1 MNNPFEAETNDIRAR
16 GEQALGALREKQKD
30 LEGYKEKTDTLID
43 TISGVVTAGV
53 AKGGKALAGAA
64 KLFVKGIS
72 RRTARLAEDDEGGD
86 SEGVDS
92 IRRYLLL
99 LNKR

>member
-1 MNNPFEAETNDIRAR
+1 MNNH
-16 GEQALGALREKQKD
+16 
-30 LEGYKEKTDTLID
+30 
-43 TISGVVTAGV
+43 SVVTGVGATAGAVGAGV

-86 SEGVDS
+86 AEGVDS